1 MANRYGK
8 GLMGGVIVIALL
20 ALLIHWI
27 GISTIEHYQ
36 ADLWFYLQAHLF
48 LVLASM
54 FAALIVG
61 IPAGI
66 LLSRP
71 AMATRAER
79 FMQVFNIGN
88 TVPPLAVLAIAL
100 GILGIGAGPAIFALF
115 LASLLPI
122 VRNTYEGL
130 KNVEA
135 SLKEAAT
142 GIGMTPRQ
150 VLWKVELPNA
160 VPIIVGGVRIALALN
175 VGTAPLAFL
184 IGANSLGSLIFPGI
198 ALNNQPQLIL
208 GAACTALLALL
219 LDALGDPGQPPLAGT
234 RAAPGLSKGNDMK
247 RLCILIASALLCAA
261 TAQAADKPLIRIGAR
276 VFTEQTLLA
285 EITSQYLRGKGYD
298 TQITGGLGS
307 NLARS
312 AQESGQLDM
321 LWEYTGVSLVAYNHV
336 TEKLDSEQSYARVKE
351 LDAKKG
357 LVWLTPS
364 KFSNTYALALPQ
376 KVAQQYPQI
385 NTISQ
390 LTTVLAAEEQE
401 HHLVA
406 LDTEFA
412 NRSDGLDG
420 MVKLY
425 GMNLDRRDHTATDR
439 TTGASGLHRPCA
451 TARCSPAWSTPP
463 TAG

>member
-8 GLMGGVIVIALL
+8 GLTGGVIVIALL

-27 GISTIEHYQ
+27 GISTIAHYQ
-36 ADLWFYLQAHLF
+36 ADLWFYLQAHLY

-54 FAALIVG
+54 FAALLVG

-71 AMATRAER
+71 AMAARAER

-160 VPIIVGGVRIALALN
+160 VPIIVGGVRVALALN

-219 LDALGDPGQPPLAGT
+219 LDALVTLAS
-234 RAAPGLSKGNDMK
+234 RLWLERGL
-247 RLCILIASALLCAA
+247 
-261 TAQAADKPLIRIGAR
+261 
-276 VFTEQTLLA
+276 
-285 EITSQYLRGKGYD
+285 
-298 TQITGGLGS
+298 
-307 NLARS
+307 
-312 AQESGQLDM
+312 
-321 LWEYTGVSLVAYNHV
+321 
-336 TEKLDSEQSYARVKE
+336 
-351 LDAKKG
+351 
-357 LVWLTPS
+357 
-364 KFSNTYALALPQ
+364 
-376 KVAQQYPQI
+376 
-385 NTISQ
+385 
-390 LTTVLAAEEQE
+390 
-401 HHLVA
+401 
-406 LDTEFA
+406 
-412 NRSDGLDG
+412 
-420 MVKLY
+420 
-425 GMNLDRRDHTATDR
+425 
-439 TTGASGLHRPCA
+439 RPA
-451 TARCSPAWSTPP
+451 
-463 TAG
+463 

>member
-219 LDALGDPGQPPLAGT
+219 LDALVTLAS
-234 RAAPGLSKGNDMK
+234 RLWLERGL
-247 RLCILIASALLCAA
+247 
-261 TAQAADKPLIRIGAR
+261 
-276 VFTEQTLLA
+276 
-285 EITSQYLRGKGYD
+285 
-298 TQITGGLGS
+298 
-307 NLARS
+307 
-312 AQESGQLDM
+312 
-321 LWEYTGVSLVAYNHV
+321 
-336 TEKLDSEQSYARVKE
+336 
-351 LDAKKG
+351 
-357 LVWLTPS
+357 
-364 KFSNTYALALPQ
+364 
-376 KVAQQYPQI
+376 
-385 NTISQ
+385 
-390 LTTVLAAEEQE
+390 
-401 HHLVA
+401 
-406 LDTEFA
+406 
-412 NRSDGLDG
+412 
-420 MVKLY
+420 
-425 GMNLDRRDHTATDR
+425 
-439 TTGASGLHRPCA
+439 RPA
-451 TARCSPAWSTPP
+451 
-463 TAG
+463 